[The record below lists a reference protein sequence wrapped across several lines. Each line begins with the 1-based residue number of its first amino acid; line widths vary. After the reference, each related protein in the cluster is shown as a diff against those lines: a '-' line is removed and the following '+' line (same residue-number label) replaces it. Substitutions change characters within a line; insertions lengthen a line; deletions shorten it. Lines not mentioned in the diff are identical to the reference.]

1 MKEQN
6 ISDEV
11 ANLAYLKGFINNN
24 PTTQSLLQK
33 WLRDKFNIH
42 ICIMRSIDP
51 KLKFNGWNAYIGTD
65 NIIIPGETI
74 LNYDS
79 YESVLESALLKS
91 LKLIKNE

>member
-1 MKEQN
+1 MKEQCITN
-6 ISDEV
+6 DV
-11 ANLAYLKGFINNN
+11 ANLAYSKGFINNN
-24 PTTQSLLQK
+24 PITQSLLQK

-51 KLKFNGWNAYIGTD
+51 ELKFNEWNSYIGTD

-79 YESVLESALLKS
+79 YESVLETALLKS
-91 LKLIKNE
+91 LILIKNE